1 MRGNRSDVHVKILV
15 SCLHVVLP
23 SFDWG
28 GVVSRAF
35 VREDVQVP
43 EIEILEFQA
52 FVGSSDSA
60 MHQAANLPELLR
72 WAQDRGRGFVQIRD
86 RVGVLLAEVG

>member
-1 MRGNRSDVHVKILV
+1 MRGNRSDVDVKIVV
-15 SCLHVVLP
+15 SCLHDVPP

-28 GVVSRAF
+28 EVMSRAF

-52 FVGSSDSA
+52 FVGSSDA
-60 MHQAANLPELLR
+60 ATHQAETLPELLR
-72 WAQDRGRGFVQIRD
+72 WARDRARGFVQVRD
-86 RVGVLLAEVG
+86 RSGVLLAEVG